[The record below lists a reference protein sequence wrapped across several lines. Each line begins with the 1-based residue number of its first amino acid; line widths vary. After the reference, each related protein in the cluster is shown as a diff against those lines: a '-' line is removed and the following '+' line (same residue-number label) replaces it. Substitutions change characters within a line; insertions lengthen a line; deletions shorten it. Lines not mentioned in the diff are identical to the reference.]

1 MTTTTAAPPRP
12 APAGAL
18 LRDRVFRHYWSAH
31 VVSLVGDQISL
42 IAIPLIAVLTLG
54 AGPAEMGYLTA
65 AALVPNLLFSLPAG
79 AWVDRQ
85 SYKRKVMI
93 AADLGRAALIVM
105 VPVLAFAG
113 VLGLWHLC
121 ALCFAIGTLTVFYEV
136 ADGSL
141 FASVVRR
148 PDYIAANSLTV
159 GARAMSFVAGP
170 SVGGV
175 LVQVLT
181 APFAL
186 LADALSYLG
195 SALLLT
201 RIAPPENA
209 GSGSAGG
216 GLGLGS
222 GLAFVFRSAVLRQLL
237 LGCTVINLFNY
248 VFHALLILYVT
259 TELGISPG
267 MLGPLLGIASIGGLA
282 GAAVTGALTRRFGI
296 GPIVVLGYLAFPL
309 PLVLIPLAGGPQPVV
324 IGMLLAAEFL
334 AALGVMILDISVGSL
349 QTASTPM
356 SRLSLVKGAQRA
368 VNYGVRPIGALLG
381 GVLGELIGVRAGLW
395 VGAVGAVTGVLF
407 VLFSPVPRMR
417 ELPEPPG
424 A

>member
-1 MTTTTAAPPRP
+1 VTADTLSKPSS
-12 APAGAL
+12 AL

-31 VVSLVGDQISL
+31 VVSMVGAQISL
-42 IAIPLIAVLTLG
+42 IAIPLLAVLTIG
-54 AGPAEMGYLTA
+54 AGAVQMGYLTA
-65 AALVPNLLFSLPAG
+65 AALLPNLFLSLLAG
-79 AWVDRQ
+79 AWVDRRAD
-85 SYKRKVMI
+85 KRKVMI
-93 AADLGRAALIVM
+93 CADLGRAALLAV

-113 VLGLWHLC
+113 VLHLWYLC
-121 ALCFAIGTLTVFYEV
+121 VLSFAIGTLTVFYEV

-148 PDYIAANSLTV
+148 PDYIAANSLTN

-186 LADALSYLG
+186 VADVLSFVG

-209 GSGSAGG
+209 GSRSEGG
-216 GLGLGS
+216 GLGIGS
-222 GLAFVFRSAVLRQLL
+222 GLAFIFRSAVLRQLL
-237 LGCTVINLFNY
+237 LGATAINLFNY

-259 TELGISPG
+259 TVLGISPG
-267 MLGPLLGIASIGGLA
+267 MLGALIGIASIGGLV
-282 GAAVTGALTRRFGI
+282 GAAVTGPLTRRFGI
-296 GPIVVLGYLAFPL
+296 GPVVVLGYLAFPL
-309 PLVLIPLAGGPQPVV
+309 PLVLIPLADGPQPVV

-334 AALGVMILDISVGSL
+334 SSLGVMILDIGVGSL
-349 QTASTPM
+349 QTAATPV
-356 SRLSLVKGAQRA
+356 SRLSLVKGAQRT

-381 GVLGELIGVRAGLW
+381 GLLGGLIGVHATLW
-395 VGAVGAVTGVLF
+395 IGAVGAVAGVLF
-407 VLFSPVPRMR
+407 ILFSPVPRMR
-417 ELPEPPG
+417 ELPN

>member
-1 MTTTTAAPPRP
+1 MTAVAPPRP
-12 APAGAL
+12 APAL
-18 LRDRVFRHYWSAH
+18 LRDRVFRRYWSAH
-31 VVSLVGDQISL
+31 VVSLVGDQVSL
-42 IAIPLIAVLTLG
+42 IAIPLLAVLTIG

-65 AALVPNLLFSLPAG
+65 AALVPNLFFSLPAG

-85 SYKRKVMI
+85 ARKRKVMI
-93 AADLGRAALIVM
+93 GADLGRAALIVM
-105 VPVLAFAG
+105 VPVLAVAG
-113 VLGLWHLC
+113 VLELWHLC
-121 ALCFAIGTLTVFYEV
+121 ALSFVIGTLTVFYEV

-148 PDYIAANSLTV
+148 PDYIAANSLTI

-170 SVGGV
+170 SLGGV

-186 LADALSYLG
+186 VADALSYLG

-209 GSGSAGG
+209 GSGSQGG
-216 GLGLGS
+216 GLGIGS

-237 LGCTVINLFNY
+237 LGVTVINLFNY
-248 VFHALLILYVT
+248 IFHALLILYVT

-296 GPIVVLGYLAFPL
+296 GPVVVLGYLAFPL
-309 PLVLIPLAGGPQPVV
+309 PLVLIPLAGGTQPMV

-349 QTASTPM
+349 QTAATPL
-356 SRLSLVKGAQRA
+356 SRLSLVKGAQRT

-381 GVLGELIGVRAGLW
+381 GVLGELIGVHATLW
-395 VGAVGAVTGVLF
+395 IGAVGAVAGVLF
-407 VLFSPVPRMR
+407 VVFSPVPRMR
-417 ELPEPPG
+417 ELPG

>member
-1 MTTTTAAPPRP
+1 VTAVAPPRP
-12 APAGAL
+12 APAL
-18 LRDRVFRHYWSAH
+18 LRERVFRHYWSAH
-31 VVSLVGDQISL
+31 AVSLVGDQVSL
-42 IAIPLIAVLTLG
+42 IAIPLLAVLTIG
-54 AGPAEMGYLTA
+54 AGAAEMGYLTA
-65 AALVPNLLFSLPAG
+65 AALLPNLFLSLPAG

-85 SYKRKVMI
+85 AHKRKIMI
-93 AADLGRAALIVM
+93 GADLGRAALIVL

-113 VLGLWHLC
+113 VLELWHLC
-121 ALCFAIGTLTVFYEV
+121 MLCFAVGTLTVFYEV

-148 PDYIAANSLTV
+148 PDYISANSLTN
-159 GARAMSFVAGP
+159 GARAMSFVVGP
-170 SVGGV
+170 SIGGV

-186 LADALSYLG
+186 VADALSYLG

-201 RIAPPENA
+201 RIAPRENA
-209 GSGSAGG
+209 GFGSPGG
-216 GLGLGS
+216 GVGIGS

-237 LGCTVINLFNY
+237 LGATVVNLFNY

-259 TELGISPG
+259 TVLGVSPG
-267 MLGPLLGIASIGGLA
+267 MLGALIGIASIGGLV
-282 GAAVTGALTRRFGI
+282 GAAVTGPLTRRFGI

-309 PLVLIPLAGGPQPVV
+309 PLVLIPLADGPQPVV

-334 AALGVMILDISVGSL
+334 SSLGVMILDIGAGSL
-349 QTASTPM
+349 QTAATPVP
-356 SRLSLVKGAQRA
+356 RLSLVKGAQRT

-381 GVLGELIGVRAGLW
+381 GVLGELIGVHAALW
-395 VGAVGAVTGVLF
+395 IGAVGAVTGVLF
-407 VLFSPVPRMR
+407 IVFSPVPRMR
-417 ELPEPPG
+417 ALPD

>member
-1 MTTTTAAPPRP
+1 VTVDARPEP
-12 APAGAL
+12 APAL

-42 IAIPLIAVLTLG
+42 IALPLLAVLTIG
-54 AGPAEMGYLTA
+54 AGAAEMGYLTA
-65 AALVPNLLFSLPAG
+65 AALVPNLFLSLLAG

-85 SYKRKVMI
+85 AVKRKVMI
-93 AADLGRAALIVM
+93 GADLGRAALLAV

-113 VLGLWHLC
+113 VLRLWHLC
-121 ALCFAIGTLTVFYEV
+121 LLSFAIGTLTVFYEV

-148 PDYIAANSLTV
+148 PDYIAANSLTN

-170 SVGGV
+170 SLGGV

-186 LADALSYLG
+186 VADVLSYLG

-209 GSGSAGG
+209 GSGSEGG
-216 GLGLGS
+216 DRRIGS
-222 GLAFVFRSAVLRQLL
+222 GLTFIVRSAVLRQLL
-237 LGCTVINLFNY
+237 LGVTVINLFNY
-248 VFHALLILYVT
+248 IFHALLILYVT
-259 TELGISPG
+259 IVLGISPG
-267 MLGPLLGIASIGGLA
+267 MLGALIGIASIGGLA
-282 GAAVTGALTRRFGI
+282 GAAVTGPLTRRFGI
-296 GPIVVLGYLAFPL
+296 GPVVVLGYLAFPL
-309 PLVLIPLAGGPQPVV
+309 PLVLIPLAGGPRPVV
-324 IGMLLAAEFL
+324 IGMLIAAEFL
-334 AALGVMILDISVGSL
+334 SSLGVMILDIGVGSL
-349 QTASTPM
+349 QTAATPV
-356 SRLSLVKGAQRA
+356 SRLSLVKGAQRT

-381 GVLGELIGVRAGLW
+381 GVLGELIGVHAALW
-395 VGAVGAVTGVLF
+395 IGAVGAVAGVLF
-407 VLFSPVPRMR
+407 VLASPVPGLR
-417 ELPEPPG
+417 ELPT

>member
-1 MTTTTAAPPRP
+1 VTAGTLSKRSP
-12 APAGAL
+12 AL

-31 VVSLVGDQISL
+31 VVSMVGDQVSL
-42 IAIPLIAVLTLG
+42 IAIPLLAVLTIG
-54 AGPAEMGYLTA
+54 AGAVQMGFLTA
-65 AALVPNLLFSLPAG
+65 AALLPNLFLSLLAG

-85 SYKRKVMI
+85 AYKRKVMI
-93 AADLGRAALIVM
+93 CADLGRAALLVV
-105 VPVLAFAG
+105 VPVLAFVG
-113 VLGLWHLC
+113 VLRLWHLC
-121 ALCFAIGTLTVFYEV
+121 VLSFAIGTLTVFYEV

-148 PDYIAANSLTV
+148 PDYIAANSLTN

-186 LADALSYLG
+186 VADVLSFVG

-209 GSGSAGG
+209 GSRSEGG
-216 GLGLGS
+216 GLGIGS
-222 GLAFVFRSAVLRQLL
+222 GLAVIFRSPVLRQLL
-237 LGCTVINLFNY
+237 LGATVINLFNY
-248 VFHALLILYVT
+248 AFDALLILYVT
-259 TELGISPG
+259 TVLGISPG
-267 MLGPLLGIASIGGLA
+267 MLGALIGIASIGGLV
-282 GAAVTGALTRRFGI
+282 GAAVTGPLTRRFGI
-296 GPIVVLGYLAFPL
+296 GPVAVLGYLAFPL
-309 PLVLIPLAGGPQPVV
+309 PLVLIPLADGPRPVV

-334 AALGVMILDISVGSL
+334 SSLGVMILDIGVGSL
-349 QTASTPM
+349 QTAATPV
-356 SRLSLVKGAQRA
+356 SRLSLVKGAQRT

-381 GVLGELIGVRAGLW
+381 GLFGGLIGVQATLW
-395 VGAVGAVTGVLF
+395 TGAVGAVAGVLF
-407 VLFSPVPRMR
+407 ILFSPVPHMR
-417 ELPEPPG
+417 ELPN

>member
-1 MTTTTAAPPRP
+1 MTAGAPPTP
-12 APAGAL
+12 ALAL

-42 IAIPLIAVLTLG
+42 IAIPLLAVLTLG

-65 AALVPNLLFSLPAG
+65 AALAPNLFLSLLAG

-85 SYKRKVMI
+85 GFKRKVMI
-93 AADLGRAALIVM
+93 GADLGRAALLAV
-105 VPVLAFAG
+105 VAVLAFAG
-113 VLGLWHLC
+113 VLNLWHLC
-121 ALCFAIGTLTVFYEV
+121 VLSFAIGTFTVFYEV

-148 PDYIAANSLTV
+148 PDYIAANSLTN

-170 SVGGV
+170 SAGGV

-186 LADALSYLG
+186 VADVVSYLG

-209 GSGSAGG
+209 GSRAGG
-216 GLGLGS
+216 GGLRIGS
-222 GLAFVFRSAVLRQLL
+222 GLAFIVRSVVLRQLL
-237 LGCTVINLFNY
+237 LGVTVMNLFNY
-248 VFHALLILYVT
+248 IFGALLILYVT
-259 TELGISPG
+259 TVLGISPG
-267 MLGPLLGIASIGGLA
+267 VLGALIGIASIGGLA
-282 GAAVTGALTRRFGI
+282 GAAITGPLTRRFGI
-296 GPIVVLGYLAFPL
+296 GPIVVLGYVAFPL
-309 PLVLIPLAGGPQPVV
+309 PLVLIPLADGPRPVV

-334 AALGVMILDISVGSL
+334 SSVGVMILDIAVGSL
-349 QTASTPM
+349 QTAATPT
-356 SRLSLVKGAQRA
+356 SRLALVKGAQRT

-381 GVLGELIGVRAGLW
+381 GMLGELIGVRGALW
-395 VGAVGAVTGVLF
+395 IGAVGAVAGVLF
-407 VLFSPVPRMR
+407 VLFSPVPRLR
-417 ELPEPPG
+417 ELPDAG
-424 A
+424 